1 MPKRYIINIDM
12 PKINKF
18 SKIAEKIEYEL
29 DFDYNTSVNHI
40 ETVEDFIEHIINPF
54 ENGERIYYRGEKLN
68 TYDRTLIPTIYRHR
82 DYLFERGELVKVL
95 NADGLID
102 LYQKMPEYFDVYK
115 KIIGDVSS
123 ERMYNFLAFSQ
134 HYFGISPLIDLTKSP
149 YVALSFALKNRTHY
163 DENPLIYTVEIK
175 DENDYTND
183 ITVADKWLSEYDV
196 AVFNVNVIDFYEDF
210 KFDFM
215 KYKKMFDG
223 IKEMGILNVTSPSAK
238 LIDAPTNDLMR
249 FQKGVFLL
257 LNDFAIIGKGYL
269 TKKVR
274 DDFNVKKWIINKDIC
289 PELLDFLMTRRPYY
303 NYDTITD
310 LKAVVSNIKKTYM
323 KG

>member
-1 MPKRYIINIDM
+1 MPKKYIINIDM
-12 PKINKF
+12 PKINKL

-40 ETVEDFIEHIINPF
+40 ETVDEFFERLINPF

-82 DYLFERGELVKVL
+82 DYIFESGELVKVL
-95 NADGLID
+95 NADGMID
-102 LYQKMPEYFDVYK
+102 LYRKMPEYFDVYRK
-115 KIIGDVSS
+115 VIGEVKS
-123 ERMYNFLAFSQ
+123 ENMYNFLAFSQ

-149 YVALSFALKNRTHY
+149 YVALSFALKNRTLY

-183 ITVADKWLSEYDV
+183 INVADKWLSEYDV

-210 KFDFM
+210 KFDFK

-238 LIDAPTNDLMR
+238 LIDVPTNDLMR
-249 FQKGVFLL
+249 FQQGVFLL

-274 DDFNVKKWIINKDIC
+274 DDFNVKKWIINKEIC
-289 PELLDFLMTRRPYY
+289 PELLDFLMTQRPYY